1 MSTESLSKGRDSLCG
16 WGLCW
21 KPAADCCCISCCPP
35 LMQQTFSHK
44 LAEVACA
51 DCAAPA
57 DDQNLLQIDDMRGTP
72 LSVGSLEEII
82 DEK

>member
-1 MSTESLSKGRDSLCG
+1 
-16 WGLCW
+16 
-21 KPAADCCCISCCPP
+21 
-35 LMQQTFSHK
+35 MQQTFSHK